1 MLWLKFTGCLA
12 DASQDLWLLVLLYQ
26 NRVFL
31 WLSAWQC
38 EGHEVFG
45 DAIAEIITGGVF
57 CKKQHSAV
65 LHALM
70 LEWRFQSLFWHQVA
84 LSCFDHM
91 CFSFWGRARSGQ
103 VAASVCATESY
114 GGQDED
120 YGEEYGDSRGMSD
133 EKEHQDDDDYY
144 YHHGDSEGKHDSHDE
159 GQEVSWWLWC
169 IAGQLGFWSRF

>member
-57 CKKQHSAV
+57 CKKTAFCSVACFD
-65 LHALM
+65 AGM
-70 LEWRFQSLFWHQVA
+70 A
-84 LSCFDHM
+84 LSEFILASSCFEL
-91 CFSFWGRARSGQ
+91 F
-103 VAASVCATESY
+103 
-114 GGQDED
+114 
-120 YGEEYGDSRGMSD
+120 
-133 EKEHQDDDDYY
+133 
-144 YHHGDSEGKHDSHDE
+144 
-159 GQEVSWWLWC
+159 
-169 IAGQLGFWSRF
+169 